1 MHGGSDAEGTRT
13 ICPYC
18 GVGCGLIARKT
29 IDGEVRIVPDPE
41 HPSNYGRLC
50 SKGAA
55 LGETLSIDG
64 RLLHPEIGAE
74 RVSWEEA
81 LEAVANGFSRIIAQH
96 GPDAVAFY
104 VSGQLLTEDYYV
116 ANKFMKGFIGCAN
129 IDTNSRLCMSSAVVG
144 HKRAFGADTVPG
156 CYDDLEQADLVVLCG
171 SNAAWCHPVLYQ
183 RIMKAREDRGM
194 RIVVIDP
201 RKTATAEGADLHL
214 PLAPGTDTVLWNGLL
229 NYLRDNGHADF
240 AFLDRHCS
248 GFGAALDAAQCSAPT
263 IPAVATIC
271 RLDEADVAEFYRL
284 FAATERV
291 VSAYSQGVNQ
301 SSAGSDKVN
310 AITNCHLLTG
320 RIGRPGAGPLS
331 LTGQP
336 NAMGGREVG
345 GLATTLAAHLDLA
358 EPHHR
363 ELVAGFWS
371 APRIASRPG
380 YKAVDLFD
388 AVAQGRVKAVWIMAT
403 NPVVSLP
410 NADRVVEAL
419 QRCDLVVVSDC
430 TRRTD
435 TTRYADILLP
445 ALTWGEKDGTVTN
458 SERRISR
465 QRAFLPPPGEARPD
479 WWIVSEVAKRMGYA
493 EAFDYEGPRA
503 IFDEHAR
510 LSALD
515 NDGRRDFD
523 LGGLIGLDRVG
534 YDTLSPTQWPV
545 NKDYPEGRARL
556 FADGQFFTPDRKARL
571 VPIVPRAPVNLPSED
586 YPLVLNTGRVRDHWH
601 TMTRTAKSPRLSL
614 HTAEPYIEVHPYD
627 AEAQGLRDGALAE
640 VGSRWGTM
648 LGRVRVC
655 ENVKPGQI
663 FAPMHWNGQFARRAR
678 IGAVVNPVVDPV
690 SGEPEFKHTPIRVV
704 PFPAAW
710 FGFVIAARPA
720 THIDADYV
728 TVIPGRGSYRY
739 EIAGTETISDWTAWF
754 RTLLANAIVNDGEWL
769 EYLDTAGG
777 AYRAAYLDA
786 GRLEACIFVAR
797 TPSLPPRDW
806 LLSLFG
812 RNSLTEL
819 ERRHLLA
826 ARAPDRTM
834 DSGKIVCAC
843 FNVSEAAIKTLV
855 RSGGASDVDGIGREL
870 KAGTNCGSCIPELR
884 QLLTVACRD

>member
-1 MHGGSDAEGTRT
+1 MHGGSNAEGTRT
-13 ICPYC
+13 TCPYC

-29 IDGEVRIVPDPE
+29 GDGEVRILPDPE
-41 HPSNYGRLC
+41 HPANFGRLC

-55 LGETLSIDG
+55 LGETLAIDD
-64 RLLHPEIGAE
+64 RLLHPEIGGE
-74 RVSWEEA
+74 RVSWDKA
-81 LEAVANGFSRIIAQH
+81 LEAVANGFSRIVAEH

-116 ANKFMKGFIGCAN
+116 ANKLMKGFIGCAN

-144 HKRAFGADTVPG
+144 HKRAFGSDTVPG
-156 CYDDLEQADLVVLCG
+156 CYEDLEQADLVVLCG

-183 RIMKAREDRGM
+183 RMMKAREDGGM

-201 RKTATAEGADLHL
+201 RTTATAEGADLHL

-263 IPAVATIC
+263 IPAVAAIC
-271 RLDEADVAEFYRL
+271 RLDEADVAAFYRL
-284 FAATERV
+284 FAVTERV

-301 SSAGSDKVN
+301 SSSGSDKVN

-363 ELVAGFWS
+363 ELVAGFWN

-388 AVAQGRVKAVWIMAT
+388 AVAQGRVRAVWIMAT

-435 TTRYADILLP
+435 TTRYANILLP

-465 QRAFLPPPGEARPD
+465 QRAFLPSPGEARPD
-479 WWIVSEVAKRMGYA
+479 WWIVSEVAKRMGFG
-493 EAFDYEGPRA
+493 EAFQYGGPHA

-523 LGGLIGLDRVG
+523 LGGLTGIDRVG
-534 YDTLSPTQWPV
+534 YDALAPVQWPI
-545 NKDYPEGRARL
+545 NKDYPDGRARL
-556 FADGQFFTPDRKARL
+556 FAEGRFFTPDRKARL
-571 VPIVPRAPVNLPSED
+571 VPIVPRAPANLPSED

-601 TMTRTAKSPRLSL
+601 TMTRTAKSPRLSQ
-614 HTAEPYIEVHPYD
+614 HTGEPYIEVHPHD
-627 AEAQGLRDGALAE
+627 ADAQGVREGALAE
-640 VGSRWGTM
+640 VSSRWGTM
-648 LGRVRVC
+648 LGRLRISD
-655 ENVKPGQI
+655 NVQPGQI
-663 FAPMHWNGQFARRAR
+663 FVPMHWNEQFARRGR

-690 SGEPEFKHTPIRVV
+690 SGEPEFKHTPVRLT
-704 PFPAAW
+704 PFPATW
-710 FGFVIAARPA
+710 FGFVITARPL
-720 THIDADYV
+720 TDVVADYM

-739 EIAGTETISDWTAWF
+739 EIAGTETTRDWTAWS
-754 RTLLANAIVNDGEWL
+754 RALLANATVNNGEWL
-769 EYLDTAGG
+769 EYLDVAGG

-786 GRLEACIFVAR
+786 GRLEACMFVAR
-797 TPSLPPRDW
+797 TPSLLPRDW

-826 ARAPDRTM
+826 ARAPDRKM

-855 RSGGASDVDGIGREL
+855 RSGGASDVGGIGREL

-884 QLLTVACRD
+884 QLLTVTARD